1 MLVWLVTLAAHI
13 AFRRKLSAAQLAAL
27 PMRPRGRAWLS
38 AAGIVIVLASL
49 AGTWFYSHL
58 IVISGIVYVVV
69 LTLFYLAMKKSR
81 PNITIS
87 GS

>member
-1 MLVWLVTLAAHI
+1 
-13 AFRRKLSAAQLAAL
+13 
-27 PMRPRGRAWLS
+27 MRPRGRVWLS

-49 AGTWFYSHL
+49 VGTWFYSHL
-58 IVISGIVYVVV
+58 IVISGLIYVVV

-81 PNITIS
+81 ANITIS